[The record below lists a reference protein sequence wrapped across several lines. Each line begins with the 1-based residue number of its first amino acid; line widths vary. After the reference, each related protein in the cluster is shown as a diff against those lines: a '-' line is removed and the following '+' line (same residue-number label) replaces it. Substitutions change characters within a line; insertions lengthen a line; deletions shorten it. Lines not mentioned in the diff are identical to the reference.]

1 MKMPIQWLRLGTAGD
16 MGSIPHERTKTPH
29 HMPCGAVKKKKKDE
43 MKVDYELLNGRK
55 PGSQS

>member
-29 HMPCGAVKKKKKDE
+29 HMPCGAVKKKKRRNE
-43 MKVDYELLNGRK
+43 SRL
-55 PGSQS
+55 